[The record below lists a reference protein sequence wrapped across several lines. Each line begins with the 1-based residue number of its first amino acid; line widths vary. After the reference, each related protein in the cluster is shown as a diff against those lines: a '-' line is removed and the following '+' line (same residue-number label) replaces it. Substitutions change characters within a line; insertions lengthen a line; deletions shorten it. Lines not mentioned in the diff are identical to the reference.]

1 MNIYEERALKEF
13 LLDSECL
20 KQLDNWADD
29 FNLFDVLK
37 ITNMEIRH
45 SNILAWLFDPNENHG
60 LGDSFIQSFMTKV
73 VSKCDHNRYNSFDLL
88 LQDFYSYQI
97 YREYHH
103 MDLVLL
109 SREEKTVCIIENKI
123 WAGESPTQLNE
134 YREKAK
140 KEYLDCD
147 NIIYI
152 FLTPDGRVAS
162 DPENWIAMSYGEVVE
177 ALETVVK
184 AKKVRDEVG
193 LVIANYISTVRKN
206 VMREKDPELVK
217 VCNEIYNKHR
227 SALKLIFENVNINNS
242 IEHEIICETLRELGE
257 SGEIIFEDKNKWQFF
272 SSAMDEFLPP
282 LKSPV
287 SSWGSKWVYYY
298 WLEKVEDKLVLHLEL
313 GGWNLSEELAKRS
326 NLLIEATGKKLDKY
340 RYKRIYYKA
349 VKLSDDDYEESLR
362 KATETLVKSAL
373 KDEKKLLSMVKENT
387 SRK

>member
-152 FLTPDGRVAS
+152 FLTPDGR
-162 DPENWIAMSYGEVVE
+162 
-177 ALETVVK
+177 
-184 AKKVRDEVG
+184 
-193 LVIANYISTVRKN
+193 
-206 VMREKDPELVK
+206 
-217 VCNEIYNKHR
+217 
-227 SALKLIFENVNINNS
+227 
-242 IEHEIICETLRELGE
+242 
-257 SGEIIFEDKNKWQFF
+257 
-272 SSAMDEFLPP
+272 
-282 LKSPV
+282 
-287 SSWGSKWVYYY
+287 
-298 WLEKVEDKLVLHLEL
+298 
-313 GGWNLSEELAKRS
+313 
-326 NLLIEATGKKLDKY
+326 
-340 RYKRIYYKA
+340 
-349 VKLSDDDYEESLR
+349 
-362 KATETLVKSAL
+362 
-373 KDEKKLLSMVKENT
+373 
-387 SRK
+387 